1 MHGRCAD
8 GCPDW
13 AAGLLHERRATGDV
27 TTIDH
32 LAQSTARATDAA
44 LVTDAPIH
52 TSRHAFDMPVL
63 METLIAALLTRPVA
77 KP

>member
-1 MHGRCAD
+1 
-8 GCPDW
+8 
-13 AAGLLHERRATGDV
+13 
-27 TTIDH
+27 
-32 LAQSTARATDAA
+32 
-44 LVTDAPIH
+44 VTDGPIH